1 MMGQAKLVDFA
12 GTVSELHEDHK
23 RILEAVERS
32 REAAAYYQNDA
43 ASQRH
48 ALRVLK
54 GQLVREH
61 QAGLFRVNGGRFVV
75 LRQLIYEHFRDV
87 VFPAWDCDRYPDGVY
102 YPHAFSKAHATAWG
116 ANINELTYRRR
127 LNELANKR
135 DTNPR
140 LLRWF
145 RPGFYVLAAL
155 ESSGVSGE

>member
-1 MMGQAKLVDFA
+1 MTQSKLVDF
-12 GTVSELHEDHK
+12 GGMLSEIRDAQRQLK
-23 RILEAVERS
+23 EAVERCQNVT
-32 REAAAYYQNDA
+32 AYYQNDA
-43 ASQRH
+43 EKQRH

-54 GQLVREH
+54 GQLIRQH
-61 QAGLFRVNGGRFVV
+61 QAELYRVNGGRFVA

-102 YPHAFSKAHATAWG
+102 YPHAFSKAHATPWG

-145 RPGFYVLAAL
+145 RPGYYVLARIL
-155 ESSGVSGE
+155 EAPA

>member
-12 GTVSELHEDHK
+12 GAVSELHEDHK

-54 GQLVREH
+54 GQLIRQH
-61 QAGLFRVNGGRFVV
+61 QAELFRVNAGAFVA
-75 LRQLIYEHFRDV
+75 LRQLVYEHFRDV

-102 YPHAFSKAHATAWG
+102 YCDAYAKAQETPWG
-116 ANINELTYRRR
+116 LKHNESTYRRR
-127 LNELANKR
+127 LNELAHKR
-135 DTNPR
+135 ITNPP
-140 LLRWF
+140 LLEWK
-145 RPGFYVLAAL
+145 RPGYYVLAKVVA
-155 ESSGVSGE
+155 